1 MGTIAKRKET
11 LELEK
16 ALMQTCNE
24 KRSYGCEEITIG
36 FVNNGHG
43 NEIVDFMTMDSK
55 GVIRCYEIKVT
66 LQDLKSG
73 AKKSWYG
80 HYNYLVVSE
89 DLYNKVTDWSTYL
102 PDGVGLMMGR
112 ESKYSPTWS
121 LQCVINPKKQVISV
135 ETSMMLKESMVR
147 SIYYK
152 MVKYI
157 DAQSIE
163 KVKELQ
169 KNQRYWEKLYR
180 DEDKEHLLLCRKV
193 RKLERL
199 KRKNEGKYISLDD
212 MIEIEQQKSGEHDE
226 VFC

>member
-1 MGTIAKRKET
+1 
-11 LELEK
+11 
-16 ALMQTCNE
+16 MQLCNE

-36 FVNNGHG
+36 FVNNGYG
-43 NEIVDFMTMDSK
+43 NEIVDFMNMDSK

-66 LQDLKSG
+66 LQDLKSN

-89 DLYNKVTDWSTYL
+89 DLYNKITDWTTYL
-102 PDGVGLMMGR
+102 PDGIGLIVGR
-112 ESKYSPTWS
+112 ESIYYPTWS
-121 LQCVINPKKQVISV
+121 LRCVINPKKQVLSI

-157 DAQSIE
+157 DAQSID
-163 KVKELQ
+163 KFKEIQ
-169 KNQRYWEKLYR
+169 KSQRYWEKLYR
-180 DEDKEHLLLCRKV
+180 DEEKEYLLLCRKV
-193 RKLERL
+193 RKFERL